1 MQRFEIV
8 VSQILKYFHTS
19 FSFFTDSAL
28 ITIFQ
33 LTKWKSSNLSLV
45 FINRQNNSW
54 EKEFFRK
61 ENFKS
66 ET

>member
-1 MQRFEIV
+1 MQRFKII
-8 VSQILKYFHTS
+8 VSQILKNFHTS
-19 FSFFTDSAL
+19 FSLFTDSVL

-33 LTKWKSSNLSLV
+33 LTKWKSSNLRLV